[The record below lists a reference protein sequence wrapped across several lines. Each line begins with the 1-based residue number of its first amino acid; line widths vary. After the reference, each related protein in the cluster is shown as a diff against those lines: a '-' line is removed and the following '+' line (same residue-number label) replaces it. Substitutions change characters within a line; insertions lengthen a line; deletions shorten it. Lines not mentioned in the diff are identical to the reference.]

1 MYRALLPTSLIIF
14 LVGCV
19 SFTSPI
25 PDGYQGPLATIKDSV
40 KSHSSSK
47 ADFFYLTEV
56 DGKRIEDSRIKTI
69 QVNQGRG
76 FYMQPV
82 ALERKIPART
92 SVLKIVGR
100 TEYAAPILALTN
112 TVYQV
117 AGEVSFRPEA
127 DRTYVVKGELGE
139 TRSIVWIED
148 AESGAMV
155 ANKIEIKG
163 SAALGT
169 FEK

>member
-1 MYRALLPTSLIIF
+1 MYRTLASTSLIIF
-14 LVGCV
+14 LAGCV

-25 PDGYQGPLATIKDSV
+25 PDGYQGSLATIKDSV
-40 KSHSSSK
+40 RSHGSSK

-69 QVNQGRG
+69 QVNHGRG

-82 ALERKIPART
+82 VLERKVPARMST
-92 SVLKIVGR
+92 LKIVGR

-117 AGEVSFRPEA
+117 VGDVSFRPEA
-127 DRTYVVKGELGE
+127 NRTYVVKGELGE
-139 TRSIVWIED
+139 AYSVVWIED
-148 AESGAMV
+148 AESGVMV
-155 ANKIEIKG
+155 VNKIEIKG